1 MRRTRQP
8 ETAPALPTGGAVI
21 GYARV
26 STAEQSLALQIDAL
40 TKAGCD
46 RIVSEK
52 VSAAASRR
60 PELERA
66 MQLLRPGDVLVV
78 WKLDRLARSVFELH
92 RRLAYIAEQG
102 ASLRCVT
109 QMIDTAT
116 PIGRL
121 MINILATVAEFERD
135 LIAER
140 SQTGMRLAKQRGVR
154 FGPRPKLTEKQI
166 EMMQRDRNKG
176 LSLRRLA
183 EKYGVSMG
191 TVQNWTTALKAGA

>member
-1 MRRTRQP
+1 M
-8 ETAPALPTGGAVI
+8 I

-40 TKAGCD
+40 TKAGCN

-92 RRLAYIAEQG
+92 RRLAYITEQG

-109 QMIDTAT
+109 QSIDTAT

-140 SQTGMRLAKQRGVR
+140 SQIGMRLAKQRGVK
-154 FGPRPKLTEKQI
+154 FGPRPKLNERQI
-166 EMMQRDRNKG
+166 EQMQRDRNKG

-183 EKYGVSMG
+183 DKYGVSMG
-191 TVQNWTTALKAGA
+191 TVQNWTTAPKAGA